1 MASIIVENVF
11 VHLCLIL
18 VLLGATGAAGVWCRH
33 NKCSQNIKNIYH
45 GRARAML
52 KGVNKLV
59 QVHKI
64 LPDLLCDALL

>member
-1 MASIIVENVF
+1 MALIIVENVF

-18 VLLGATGAAGVWCRH
+18 VLLGATGALGVGADTT
-33 NKCSQNIKNIYH
+33 NVVNIKNIYH

-52 KGVNKLV
+52 KAVNKLV

-64 LPDLLCDALL
+64 LPDLLCNPLL